1 MEDQPPTGCGCI
13 DRVVQ
18 APEPDLPIP
27 KASDEIN
34 QMTQASANAIQ
45 SPHDQYILAV
55 AQIAERSSAQD
66 DHAARRSLDR
76 RRSAHS
82 PQPSGHRPGRTHPDR
97 PLTLARNQ

>member
-55 AQIAERSSAQD
+55 AQIAERARQLRTITQR
-66 DHAARRSLDR
+66 AARSIDVDPLTARSLQGIDLD
-76 RRSAHS
+76 
-82 PQPSGHRPGRTHPDR
+82 GLI
-97 PLTLARNQ
+97 LTVR

>member
-55 AQIAERSSAQD
+55 AQIAERARQLRTITQR
-66 DHAARRSLDR
+66 AARSIDVDPLTARSLQGIDLE
-76 RRSAHS
+76 
-82 PQPSGHRPGRTHPDR
+82 GLI
-97 PLTLARNQ
+97 LTVR